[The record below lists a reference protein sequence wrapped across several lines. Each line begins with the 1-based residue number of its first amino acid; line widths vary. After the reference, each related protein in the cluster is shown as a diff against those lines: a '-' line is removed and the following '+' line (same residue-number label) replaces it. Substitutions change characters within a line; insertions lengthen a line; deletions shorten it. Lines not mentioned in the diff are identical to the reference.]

1 MGVNVD
7 LLFHIPSW
15 GSFGAC
21 WRSVGGFLGFCI
33 CLPETLWS
41 FLEPLGCSLEWNIPL
56 KTIFYAFLIILEGML
71 GAGWGSTWNC
81 FTSKIV
87 SFRVPRGIERQPI
100 FDRFGDRFL
109 NDF

>member
-21 WRSVGGFLGFCI
+21 WRSVGGFLGVCRWP
-33 CLPETLWS
+33 PETLWS
-41 FLEPLGCSLEWNIPL
+41 FLEPLGCSLEWNIQL
-56 KTIFYAFLIILEGML
+56 KTISYAFLIILEGML
-71 GAGWGSTWNC
+71 GAGWGMLGAG

-100 FDRFGDRFL
+100 FHRFGNRFL